1 LKRLSFTELIQANK
15 TEILKNQKELEKIE
29 KMIENKMLRKS
40 NSVWPFS
47 RRK

>member
-1 LKRLSFTELIQANK
+1 MRKLKRLSFTELVQANK

-40 NSVWPFS
+40 N
-47 RRK
+47 